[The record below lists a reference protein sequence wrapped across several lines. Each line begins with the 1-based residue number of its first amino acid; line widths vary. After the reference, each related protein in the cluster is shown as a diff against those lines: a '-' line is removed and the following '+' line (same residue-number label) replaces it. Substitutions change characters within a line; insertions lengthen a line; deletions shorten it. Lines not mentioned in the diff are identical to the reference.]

1 MVSGPCCWRGRCG
14 HSLPPTWPGPGRAWR
29 PRPATRA
36 TGPRCCACSPA
47 RARGLFGV
55 LYQEVGGQPETTVT
69 FQMKGQRTATGLQL
83 SHVRKLNETRSNLFS
98 YWCDGAI
105 TFTYDASQEKL
116 TGHATYRP
124 LHDCDTGTF
133 TLYRVRLKSA
143 ATVPAGTASTL
154 RVSGRDVQWFAD
166 AERKQPLATGNTYRA
181 KLAKTTT
188 FYLTQGFYPTVE
200 SPVTPI
206 TIQVAGAA
214 KAAPVPRPLP
224 PPPAPAPAPAPPD
237 SLPPAAAVPPAA
249 PAPLVLPKV
258 LFRQGTAE
266 LLPEAGPGAAP
277 AGGRAA
283 GHAQPAPA
291 HSGPYRPPRRARQK
305 PGALRAARRRR
316 KGLFGAGRRGRRP
329 PRNHRLRRQPPAL
342 SLARRSQPARGSGK
356 AALSGYLT
364 RRAAGLLLAGRPL
377 VVQRAQ
383 GLRHADSRR
392 KASTPAQ
399 APIRV
404 GPKPGSGERPYFCGS
419 YSWPTLALPS

>member
-1 MVSGPCCWRGRCG
+1 MKRAFWYGIGALLLAGPLRAQ
-14 HSLPPTWPGPGRAWR
+14 PTANLAGAWQGMEAEAGDPRYWPAVLRLQPSQG
-29 PRPATRA
+29 T
-36 TGPRCCACSPA
+36 
-47 RARGLFGV
+47 GLFGV

-166 AERKQPLATGNTYRA
+166 AERKQPLATGNTYRT

-206 TIQVAGAA
+206 TIQVTGAA
-214 KAAPVPRPLP
+214 KAAPVPRPRPLP
-224 PPPAPAPAPAPPD
+224 PPPAPTPAPAPPD

-266 LLPEAGPGAAP
+266 LLPEAGPALRQLAANLLATP
-277 AGGRAA
+277 SLRLRIAGHTDRLGEPGKNQVLSEQRAAAVKAFLGRAGVA
-283 GHAQPAPA
+283 
-291 HSGPYRPPRRARQK
+291 
-305 PGALRAARRRR
+305 
-316 KGLFGAGRRGRRP
+316 AGR
-329 PRNHRLRRQPPAL
+329 LETI
-342 SLARRSQPARGSGK
+342 
-356 AALSGYLT
+356 GY
-364 RRAAGLLLAGRPL
+364 GDSRPL
-377 VVQRAQ
+377 YPSPDVRN
-383 GLRHADSRR
+383 RR
-392 KASTPAQ
+392 VEVEK
-399 APIRV
+399 
-404 GPKPGSGERPYFCGS
+404 
-419 YSWPTLALPS
+419 LP